1 MQEYIHYGH
10 KEFNKERFT
19 KVTNEHCWVKPNGG
33 LWASPVDAKFGW
45 KDWCEA
51 EMFRDCDEDNSF
63 RFTLTEDS
71 NVCHLY
77 SVEDLH
83 KLPRQSNCYI
93 VSNYCIDFEKLIEMG
108 YDAVELHLSDDIE
121 TGLGNGLYWEL
132 YGWDCDSI
140 VILNPDIICP
150 KPACLGTS
158 GNLCK

>member
-93 VSNYCIDFEKLIEMG
+93 VSNYCINFEKLIEMG
-108 YDAVELHLSDDIE
+108 YDAVELHLI
-121 TGLGNGLYWEL
+121 
-132 YGWDCDSI
+132 
-140 VILNPDIICP
+140 
-150 KPACLGTS
+150 K
-158 GNLCK
+158 